1 MKGSCYLWSAAEQQQ
16 HLLSSS
22 AGHRQYL
29 SSVRCLG
36 SSISGGHCAI
46 YTECSYACGACAD
59 ADVAAHQGGRQGRL
73 PAANMIH

>member
-1 MKGSCYLWSAAEQQQ
+1 MIQWPANCANMYNMR
-16 HLLSSS
+16 
-22 AGHRQYL
+22 GH
-29 SSVRCLG
+29 LG

-73 PAANMIH
+73 PAVNMIH